1 MQQQHG
7 ISLSVIVIIM
17 PVGSILNH
25 EMLIRTRVKETEKE
39 DDARRDA
46 SVMLDVCLQ

>member
-7 ISLSVIVIIM
+7 ISQSVIVIIM

-25 EMLIRTRVKETEKE
+25 ETLIRTRVK
-39 DDARRDA
+39 RDGEER
-46 SVMLDVCLQ
+46 